1 VAAES
6 LREELLSLPGVA
18 EAEID
23 ESGESPSGVR
33 VKLTPDA
40 DARRVGVEVQRILA
54 SHGLRSRVSDDDDEA
69 VEEPAPSPIIALPT
83 MPAQADVERPPSAPP
98 PPPSTPPPSSPPPTA
113 APPIPETAAAPVPAA
128 APGAGLAAI
137 RTEERRDGIAVTA
150 VSTDG
155 RTVTERGVATIEG
168 LMRAVV
174 LATGALADG
183 RAPKVLSI
191 ERTLPN
197 GSEAIMVVV
206 ERFDGTRGAGAAMV
220 RAARAYAVG
229 RATWSAMR
237 SE

>member
-1 VAAES
+1 MAAES

-23 ESGESPSGVR
+23 DTGESPSGVR

-54 SHGLRSRVSDDDDEA
+54 SHGLRSRVSEDEE
-69 VEEPAPSPIIALPT
+69 VDEPAPSPIVALPT
-83 MPAQADVERPPSAPP
+83 IPATPPKADGFDRPPSTPP
-98 PPPSTPPPSSPPPTA
+98 PPPSSPPPSY
-113 APPIPETAAAPVPAA
+113 PPPAVESASEPVPAA

-155 RTVTERGVATIEG
+155 RTVTERGIATIEG

-183 RAPKVLSI
+183 RAPKVLSV
-191 ERTLPN
+191 ERTLAN

-206 ERFDGTRGAGAAMV
+206 ERFDGTKGAGAAMV
-220 RAARAYAVG
+220 RATRAYAVG

-237 SE
+237 GE